1 MAVELLK
8 LEPLAPGDDRLLL
21 PSDRAK
27 LEAFKPLKDPQYV
40 LVAGIDSA
48 ILLRKNL
55 GWLLDP
61 KDLGREVFMEKG
73 FRPIGELTDLPNH
86 VILDRG
92 RVVGL
97 WEYDTATGSI
107 AWMSFVKKD
116 KSLQD
121 AVARTE
127 QYVREQLGDARSFS
141 LDSPKSRAP
150 RIEALRKA
158 DSK

>member
-86 VILDRG
+86 VILDRS
-92 RVVGL
+92 RVAGL
-97 WEYDTATGSI
+97 WEYDTAGR
-107 AWMSFVKKD
+107 FF
-116 KSLQD
+116 
-121 AVARTE
+121 TE
-127 QYVREQLGDARSFS
+127 GLWKVLSTI
-141 LDSPKSRAP
+141 L
-150 RIEALRKA
+150 
-158 DSK
+158 